1 MEELKNRTINI
12 TVGEIMEIRHLLCN
26 LESKL
31 KDDLNEKE
39 MLLAGMEK
47 EMLAE
52 GTDRS
57 SYVDTINSIVDSEKD
72 RLSKTI
78 EAIKNI
84 EMKIEEA

>member
-31 KDDLNEKE
+31 KDALNEKE

-47 EMLAE
+47 EILVE
-52 GTDRS
+52 GIDRS
-57 SYVDTINSIVDSEKD
+57 SYIDTINSVINFEKD

>member
-12 TVGEIMEIRHLLCN
+12 TVGEMMEIRHLLSY

-31 KDDLNEKE
+31 KDALTEKE

-47 EMLAE
+47 EMLVE

-72 RLSKTI
+72 TLSKTI
-78 EAIKNI
+78 EAIKKI
-84 EMKIEEA
+84 EIKIEEV

>member
-1 MEELKNRTINI
+1 MEELKSRTINI
-12 TVGEIMEIRHLLCN
+12 TVGEIMEIRHLLSY

-31 KDDLNEKE
+31 KDALNEKE
-39 MLLAGMEK
+39 MLLAGIEK
-47 EMLAE
+47 EMLVE

-84 EMKIEEA
+84 EMKIEEV

>member
-12 TVGEIMEIRHLLCN
+12 TVGEIMKIRHLLCN

-31 KDDLNEKE
+31 KDALNEKE
-39 MLLAGMEK
+39 MLLAGIEK
-47 EMLAE
+47 EMLVE